1 MLHDVAIIGGGITG
15 LWLLNLLRDRGYQ
28 VVLVEKSGLG
38 SGQTLASQGIIHG
51 GVKYTLSAA
60 VTPLS
65 QTTAGMP
72 QRWRDCLAGRGD
84 IDLQSVKV
92 LSDKFYLF
100 TDQRLSSKITAFLG
114 SKALSGKV
122 KPLSGKAIPAA
133 FNECVARL
141 YQLEDL
147 VLDTASLL
155 AHLATRHSA
164 SIYARE
170 ASLMLEGGTLTGLD
184 LASGAQLH
192 AATYI
197 LAAGKDNAEFAKQLD
212 IPVAMQLRPLHQ
224 VVVKGSHLPP
234 LFAHA
239 VTLSSGTKPAL
250 TITSHQV
257 ADGKNVWYLGGALAE
272 TGVSRSPEEQRSAA
286 QQLLTRLVPWVS
298 LDDCEI
304 STWRVDRAEAAQ
316 TRGQLPDS
324 PLVHQ
329 VGNVLLC
336 LPTKMTLV
344 PLLGD
349 MVLQQ
354 LGAPLGAGPSQSPSQ
369 SPHQSPSQ
377 SRLDVDDPLSALQY
391 GTLPWAR

>member
-15 LWLLNLLRDRGYQ
+15 LWLLSLLRDRGYQ

-60 VTPLS
+60 VTPVS

-84 IDLQSVKV
+84 IDLQGVRV

-122 KPLSGKAIPAA
+122 KALSGNAIPAA
-133 FNECVARL
+133 FNSPEFVARL

-155 AHLATRHSA
+155 SHLATRHGA

-170 ASLMLEGGTLTGLD
+170 ANLVIEGGTLTGLD
-184 LASGAQLH
+184 LASGGMLH

-197 LAAGKDNAEFAKQLD
+197 LAAGKDNDAFAKQLD

-224 VVVKGSHLPP
+224 VVVKGSNLPS

-239 VTLSSGTKPAL
+239 VTLSSGTRPAL

-257 ADGKNVWYLGGALAE
+257 VDGKNVWYLGGDLAE
-272 TGVSRSPEEQRSAA
+272 TGVSRSPEEQLNVA
-286 QQLLTRLVPWVS
+286 QQLLTRLVPWVP
-298 LDDCEI
+298 LDDCEF

-316 TRGQLPDS
+316 TSGQLPDS
-324 PLVHQ
+324 PLVYR
-329 VGNVLLC
+329 VGNVILC

-344 PLLGD
+344 PLMGD
-349 MVLQQ
+349 MLLQQ
-354 LGAPLGAGPSQSPSQ
+354 LGAPLGAGPSQSPGA
-369 SPHQSPSQ
+369 
-377 SRLDVDDPLSALQY
+377 DDPPSEPKY
-391 GTLPWAR
+391 GTPPWAR